1 MKKILT
7 LVSSLL
13 MITIVSSKAEIGIG
27 VTAAAHTFDATGTE
41 TLRGPVSQSPSHASL
56 SETTLVP
63 ELFIEAISDNGATIG
78 LSYIP
83 VRELGSKSRTEDA
96 AAVTGRENGTYTAK
110 AEFDNVFQLYTDL
123 PVGELMGL
131 ATHVKLGVQH
141 ATLSTLESLNAGSI
155 YPNKDL
161 IGLTLGGGFKGDLPY
176 GNNMYYKAEATYTNF
191 ASFEATSQAGNTV
204 QADIEDYAAKF
215 SIGYKF

>member
-27 VTAAAHTFDATGTE
+27 VTAAAHMFDASGTE
-41 TLRGPVSQSPSHASL
+41 TARESAELNSANH
-56 SETTLVP
+56 SETTIVP
-63 ELFIEAISDNGATIG
+63 ELFIEAIADNGATLG
-78 LSYIP
+78 ASYIP
-83 VRELGSKSRTEDA
+83 ARELGSKSRTDTETT
-96 AAVTGRENGTYTAK
+96 TGRESGTYTAK
-110 AEFDNVFQLYTDL
+110 AEFENVFQIYTDL
-123 PVGELMGL
+123 PVGSLMGL

-141 ATLSTLESLNAGSI
+141 ATLTTLESLNSGSV
-155 YPNKDL
+155 YPDKDL
-161 IGLTLGGGFKGDLPY
+161 LGLTLGGGFKGDLPY

-191 ASFEATSQAGNTV
+191 SGLKVTSDAGNTV
-204 QADIEDYAAKF
+204 TADIEDYAAKF